1 MTSGDHMQIQEIMTK
16 DVQSGVVP
24 GTVNSI
30 YEILRKEKLSGLPIV
45 KKQTGEL
52 AGVITRSDLI
62 KNPDEDQV
70 AMVMS
75 RNPITASPD
84 EEIESVVRKMINNNI
99 RRVPI
104 TQNNKLV
111 GIVTSA
117 DIINKALWKINNT
130 EPVEKYMVR
139 NVPTVWEKTPLPV
152 AYSIASYFNFKSVI
166 SLNDE
171 SKASGILTE
180 TDFINESEVVEEQTV
195 HNSSV
200 STEGD
205 KWTWNSQSVM
215 YILKNKLKFSDKLVK
230 DVTGDRLISV
240 TRKTSVKECANILR
254 QNNIEQVPVLNMSD
268 EPIGLIRSSDL
279 MRAMIQ

>member
-1 MTSGDHMQIQEIMTK
+1 MKIREIMTEN
-16 DVQSGVVP
+16 VQAGSVP
-24 GTVNSI
+24 GTISGI
-30 YEILRKEKLSGLPIV
+30 YEILREQKLSGLPIV

-75 RNPITASPD
+75 RNPITAAPD
-84 EEIESVVRKMINNNI
+84 EDVISVVHKMINNNI

-104 TQNNKLV
+104 TKDNKLV

-117 DIINKALWKINNT
+117 DITNKALWKINNT
-130 EPVEKYMVR
+130 EPVEKYMVH

-152 AYSIASYFNFKSVI
+152 AYSISNFFNFKSVI
-166 SLNDE
+166 SLTDD
-171 SKASGILTE
+171 SRASGILTE
-180 TDFINESEVVEEQTV
+180 TDFINESQVVEEQTV

-215 YILKNKLKFSDKLVK
+215 YILKNRLQFSDKLVK
-230 DVTGDRLISV
+230 DVTGDKLVSV
-240 TRKTSVKECANILR
+240 TRKTSVKECTNILR
-254 QNNIEQVPVLNMSD
+254 HYNIEQVPVLNMAD
-268 EPIGLIRSSDL
+268 EPIGLVRASDL

>member
-1 MTSGDHMQIQEIMTK
+1 MKISEIMTEN
-16 DVQSGVVP
+16 VQAGSVP
-24 GTVNSI
+24 GTVSSI
-30 YEILRKEKLSGLPIV
+30 YEILREEKLSGVPIV
-45 KKQTGEL
+45 KKHTGEL

-70 AMVMS
+70 AMIMS
-75 RNPITASPD
+75 RNPITAAPD
-84 EEIESVVRKMINNNI
+84 EDVNSVARKMINNNI

-104 TQNNKLV
+104 TVDNKLV

-117 DIINKALWKINNT
+117 DITNKALWKINNT

-139 NVPTVWEKTPLPV
+139 NVPTVWDKTPLPI
-152 AYSIASYFNFKSVI
+152 AYSITNFFNFKSVI
-166 SLNDE
+166 SLNDDG
-171 SKASGILTE
+171 KASGILTE
-180 TDFINESEVVEEQTV
+180 TDFINESRVVEEQTI

-205 KWTWNSQSVM
+205 QWTWNSQSVM
-215 YILKNKLKFSDKLVK
+215 YILKNRLQFSDKIVK
-230 DVTGDRLISV
+230 DVAGDKLVSV

-254 QNNIEQVPVLNMSD
+254 QYNIEQVPVLNMAD
-268 EPIGLIRSSDL
+268 EPIGLVRSSDL

>member
-1 MTSGDHMQIQEIMTK
+1 MEINEIMTEK
-16 DVQSGVVP
+16 VQAGSVP

-30 YEILRKEKLSGLPIV
+30 YEILREENLSGVPIV

-52 AGVITRSDLI
+52 AGIITRSDLI
-62 KNPDEDQV
+62 KNPDEDQI
-70 AMVMS
+70 AMVMT
-75 RNPITASPD
+75 RNPITAAPN
-84 EEIESVVRKMINNNI
+84 EKIESVVRKMINNNI

-104 TQNNKLV
+104 TEDNMLV
-111 GIVTSA
+111 GIVTSS
-117 DIINKALWKINNT
+117 DITNKALWKINNT

-139 NVPTVWEKTPLPV
+139 NVPTVWDKTPLPV
-152 AYSIASYFNFKSVI
+152 AYSISNFFNFKSVI
-166 SLNDE
+166 ALTDD

-180 TDFINESEVVEEQTV
+180 TDFIHESRVVEEQTI

-230 DVTGDRLISV
+230 DVAGDKLVSV
-240 TRKTSVKECANILR
+240 TRKTSVQECANLLKK
-254 QNNIEQVPVLNMSD
+254 NNIEQVPVLNMSD
-268 EPIGLIRSSDL
+268 EPIGLVRASDL
-279 MRAMIQ
+279 MRSMIE

>member
-1 MTSGDHMQIQEIMTK
+1 MKISEIMTK
-16 DVQSGVVP
+16 DVQAGTVP
-24 GTVNSI
+24 GTVNSV
-30 YEILRKEKLSGLPIV
+30 YEILREEKLSGLPIV

-52 AGVITRSDLI
+52 TGVITRSDLI

-70 AMVMS
+70 AMVMT
-75 RNPITASPD
+75 RNPITAAPD
-84 EEIESVVRKMINNNI
+84 EDVNSVVRKMINNNI

-104 TQNNKLV
+104 TEDNKLV
-111 GIVTSA
+111 GLVTSA
-117 DIINKALWKINNT
+117 DITNKALWKVNNT

-152 AYSIASYFNFKSVI
+152 AYSIASFFNFKSVI
-166 SLNDE
+166 SLTDD
-171 SKASGILTE
+171 SKAAGILTE
-180 TDFINESEVVEEQTV
+180 TDFINESEVVEEQTI

-215 YILKNKLKFSDKLVK
+215 YILKNRLQFSDKTVK
-230 DVTGDRLISV
+230 DVAGDKLISV

-254 QNNIEQVPVLNMSD
+254 KNNIEQVPVLNMSD
-268 EPIGLIRSSDL
+268 EPIGLVRASDL
-279 MRAMIQ
+279 MHAMIE

>member
-1 MTSGDHMQIQEIMTK
+1 MKAYEIMTEE
-16 DVQSGVVP
+16 VQAGTVP
-24 GTVNSI
+24 GTISSV
-30 YEILRKEKLSGLPIV
+30 YEILTKQKLSGVPIV
-45 KKQTGEL
+45 KKQTRDL
-52 AGVITRSDLI
+52 AGVITRSDII

-84 EEIESVVRKMINNNI
+84 EDVISVVHKMINNNI

-104 TQNNKLV
+104 TEDNKIV
-111 GIVTSA
+111 GIITSA
-117 DIINKALWKINNT
+117 DITNKALWKVNNT
-130 EPVEKYMVR
+130 EPVEKYMVH

-152 AYSIASYFNFKSVI
+152 AYSISSYFNFKSVI
-166 SLNDE
+166 SLTDD

-180 TDFINESEVVEEQTV
+180 TDFINESQVVEEQTV

-215 YILKNKLKFSDKLVK
+215 YILKNKLQFSDKLVK
-230 DVTGDRLISV
+230 DVIGDKLISV
-240 TRKTSVKECANILR
+240 TRKTSVKECANILK

-268 EPIGLIRSSDL
+268 EPIGLVRASDL
-279 MRAMIQ
+279 MHAMIE

>member
-1 MTSGDHMQIQEIMTK
+1 MKISEIMTEN
-16 DVQSGVVP
+16 VQAGSVP
-24 GTVNSI
+24 GTINNI
-30 YEILRKEKLSGLPIV
+30 YEILREQKLSGVPIV

-75 RNPITASPD
+75 RNPITASP
-84 EEIESVVRKMINNNI
+84 EEDVISVVHKMINNKI

-104 TQNNKLV
+104 TEDNQLV

-117 DIINKALWKINNT
+117 DITNKALWKVNNT

-139 NVPTVWEKTPLPV
+139 NIPTVWDKTPLPV
-152 AYSIASYFNFKSVI
+152 AYSITNFFGFKSVI
-166 SLNDE
+166 SLTDE
-171 SKASGILTE
+171 AKASGILTE
-180 TDFINESEVVEEQTV
+180 TDFINESRVVEEQTV

-215 YILKNKLKFSDKLVK
+215 YILKNRLRFSDKLVK
-230 DVTGDRLISV
+230 DVIGEKLVSV
-240 TRKTSVKECANILR
+240 TRKTSVKECANILK
-254 QNNIEQVPVLNMSD
+254 QYNIEQVPVLNMSD
-268 EPIGLIRSSDL
+268 EPIGLVRASDL
-279 MRAMIQ
+279 MRAMIE

>member
-1 MTSGDHMQIQEIMTK
+1 MKASEIMTEN
-16 DVQSGVVP
+16 VQVGTVP
-24 GTVNSI
+24 GTVSSI
-30 YEILRKEKLSGLPIV
+30 YEILREKKLSGLPIV

-52 AGVITRSDLI
+52 AGVVTRSDLI
-62 KNPDEDQV
+62 KNPDEDQI
-70 AMVMS
+70 AMVMT
-75 RNPITASPD
+75 RNPITAAPD
-84 EEIESVVRKMINNNI
+84 EDVISVVHKMINNKI

-104 TQNNKLV
+104 TEDNQIL
-111 GIVTSA
+111 GIITSA

-130 EPVEKYMVR
+130 EPVEKYMVH

-152 AYSIASYFNFKSVI
+152 AYSITSYFNFKSVI
-166 SLNDE
+166 SLTDD

-180 TDFINESEVVEEQTV
+180 TDFINESEVVEEQTI

-215 YILKNKLKFSDKLVK
+215 YILKNKLRFSDKLVK
-230 DVTGDRLISV
+230 DVTGDKLISI

-268 EPIGLIRSSDL
+268 EPIGLVRASDL

>member
-1 MTSGDHMQIQEIMTK
+1 MKISEIMTE
-16 DVQSGVVP
+16 DVQFGTIP
-24 GTVNSI
+24 GTISSI
-30 YEILRKEKLSGLPIV
+30 YEILREQKLSGVPIV

-75 RNPITASPD
+75 RNPITASPSED
-84 EEIESVVRKMINNNI
+84 VTSVVRKMINNNI

-104 TQNNKLV
+104 TEDNKII

-117 DIINKALWKINNT
+117 DITNKALWKINNT
-130 EPVEKYMVR
+130 EPIEKYMVR

-152 AYSIASYFNFKSVI
+152 AYSITSFFNFKSVI
-166 SLNDE
+166 ALTDE

-215 YILKNKLKFSDKLVK
+215 YILKNKLQFSDKLVK
-230 DVTGDRLISV
+230 DVINDKLISV

-254 QNNIEQVPVLNMSD
+254 QNNIEQVPVLNMAD
-268 EPIGLIRSSDL
+268 EPIGLIRASDL
-279 MRAMIQ
+279 MHAMIE

>member
-1 MTSGDHMQIQEIMTK
+1 MKASEIMTE
-16 DVQSGVVP
+16 DVQAGVVP
-24 GTVNSI
+24 GTVSSI
-30 YEILRKEKLSGLPIV
+30 YEILRDKKLSGLPIV

-52 AGVITRSDLI
+52 AGVVTRSDLI

-70 AMVMS
+70 AMVMT
-75 RNPITASPD
+75 RNPITAAPD
-84 EEIESVVRKMINNNI
+84 EDVISVVHKMINNKI

-104 TQNNKLV
+104 TEDNQLL
-111 GIVTSA
+111 GIITSA

-130 EPVEKYMVR
+130 EPVEKYMVH

-152 AYSIASYFNFKSVI
+152 AYSIMSYFNFKSVI
-166 SLNDE
+166 SLTDD

-180 TDFINESEVVEEQTV
+180 TDFINESQVVEEQTI

-215 YILKNKLKFSDKLVK
+215 YILKNKLQFSDKLVK
-230 DVTGDRLISV
+230 DVTGDKLISI

-268 EPIGLIRSSDL
+268 EPIGLVRASDL